1 MNNSITFQSILESVE
16 SLSTEDQDLLFEIIK
31 KRRIEK
37 RREEIAQNASQT
49 LAALEAG
56 TAKRGNVLQLLAD
69 LEEE

>member
-1 MNNSITFQSILESVE
+1 MNNSISFQSILESVE
-16 SLSTEDQDLLFEIIK
+16 SLSTEDQDLLFEIIQ

-56 TAKRGNVLQLLAD
+56 SAKRGNVLQLLAD